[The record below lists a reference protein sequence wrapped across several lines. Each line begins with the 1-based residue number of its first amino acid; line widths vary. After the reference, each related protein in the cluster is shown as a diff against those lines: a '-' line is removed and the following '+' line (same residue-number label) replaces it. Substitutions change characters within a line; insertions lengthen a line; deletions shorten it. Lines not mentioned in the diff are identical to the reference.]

1 MKNEMMVFEHELFG
15 ELRIIDNE
23 GTPWFVA
30 MDVAKALGYNNPAE
44 AIRDHCKKA
53 NKISHH
59 SKPLPPVNMLIIPES
74 DMYRL
79 VMRSKLPAVEK
90 FQDWVVEEVLP
101 SIRKTGSYSI
111 KTPLSR
117 KDEFELGVSA
127 LEASSRLLR
136 MSDISKLSCLKHLCI
151 SMGVSTEG
159 LPKYL
164 PRKSHILSAT
174 ELLKRRGKPMSI
186 HAFNGLML
194 AMDLLEIRER
204 PSTNGQEVRKFKALT
219 EAGMYYGENSVNP
232 DYPLETQP
240 HYYEDKFDLLLDFL
254 NETVSDNILD

>member
-1 MKNEMMVFEHELFG
+1 MNEITIFENPEFG
-15 ELRIIDNE
+15 KIRTTIID
-23 GTPWFVA
+23 GKPWFVA
-30 MDVAKALGYNNPAE
+30 TDIAFALGYEKPNNAVNT
-44 AIRDHCKKA
+44 HCKKI
-53 NKISHH
+53 NKFNYPETGQ
-59 SKPLPPVNMLIIPES
+59 PLNIIPEA
-74 DMYRL
+74 DIYRL
-79 VMRSKLPAVEK
+79 IMRSKLESAEK

-101 SIRKTGSYSI
+101 AIRETGVYSI
-111 KTPLSR
+111 KNPLSR
-117 KDEFELGVSA
+117 KEEFELGVSA

-164 PRKSHILSAT
+164 PRKNHILSAT
-174 ELLKRRGKPMSI
+174 ELLKRRNKPMSI
-186 HAFNGLML
+186 HAFNGMML

-240 HYYEDKFDLLLDFL
+240 HYYENKFDSLLEYLKENTDTM
-254 NETVSDNILD
+254 NN